1 MTFCIMEYRPN
12 FYDEKRA
19 VRFFFDLEKILQKKV
34 KSGIMIRLYSPDKMV
49 EISIFSFESQFANT
63 DGSKVVRHSTVV
75 AIMRLPYAPD

>member
-1 MTFCIMEYRPN
+1 MQISIGMIFCIMEYKPN

-49 EISIFSFESQFANT
+49 GI
-63 DGSKVVRHSTVV
+63 H
-75 AIMRLPYAPD
+75 Y

>member
-49 EISIFSFESQFANT
+49 EISI
-63 DGSKVVRHSTVV
+63 ST
-75 AIMRLPYAPD
+75 L